1 MLNFHEFFCE
11 KYDLLLKIL
20 NWFSRAML
28 ALKERYLGVFMQK
41 TGKINQN
48 KPILVIF
55 EIIWSDNR
63 QNNLK
68 NVVNRRELH
77 GGEMY
82 KDRSKNWPP

>member
-1 MLNFHEFFCE
+1 
-11 KYDLLLKIL
+11 
-20 NWFSRAML
+20 
-28 ALKERYLGVFMQK
+28 MQK